1 MKIYVKLFL
10 TLGLL
15 LGGNAVAQSDL
26 AGTWQGKLT
35 IDQNTKMTIHFILTK
50 KADGSY
56 AAVLNSPDTGGIKN
70 VAASAV
76 KYAGGKLSIDVA
88 SLSGSYSGTVA
99 KGAITGEWKQQ
110 GSTFPLVLTP
120 YKKPDAS
127 SLKPLLGEWVSKL
140 KVTEDMIITVVFHFE
155 YAKDGKFVSTFDQ
168 PDQGAKGL
176 AISDVVLDGNQVSFK
191 IPIASGEYKGTLVKN
206 TIAGV
211 YKVSGRELA
220 MDLVKGKYQAPTAQ
234 IDLSA
239 DAMKLLSGRW
249 VGKIGPLSMVFRFE
263 GNAAGKPAVFI
274 DVPEQKA
281 IGLVVAKATLTDGT
295 LSLDVPAAFGK
306 YVGKLSGNKIDGTW
320 TQNKQDIPL
329 SLTKEEPAA
338 SPKK

>member
-1 MKIYVKLFL
+1 MKIYAKLFL
-10 TLGLL
+10 IFGLL
-15 LGGNAVAQSDL
+15 LCSNAVAQSDL
-26 AGTWQGKLT
+26 AGTWQGKLA
-35 IDQNTKMTIHFILTK
+35 IDPNTKLTIHFILTK

-76 KYAGGKLSIDVA
+76 KYAGDKLSIDVA
-88 SLSGSYSGTVA
+88 TLSGSYSGTVA
-99 KGAITGEWKQQ
+99 KGTITGEWKQQ

-120 YKKPDAS
+120 YKKPDVS

-140 KVTEDMIITVVFHFE
+140 KVTEGMIITVVFHFE

-176 AISDVVLDGNQVSFK
+176 EISDVVLEGNQVSFK
-191 IPIASGEYKGTLVKN
+191 IPVASGEYKGTLVKN
-206 TIAGV
+206 TIAGI

-239 DAMKLLSGRW
+239 DAMKLLLGRW
-249 VGKIGPLSMVFRFE
+249 TGKIGPLTMVFRFE
-263 GNAAGKPAVFI
+263 RNATGQSAVLI

-281 IGLVVAKATLTDGT
+281 VGLAVGKATLIDDT
-295 LSLDVPAAFGK
+295 LSLDVPAVFGK
-306 YVGKLSGNKIDGTW
+306 YVGKLSGDKIDGTW
-320 TQNKQDIPL
+320 SQNKQDIPL
-329 SLTKEEPAA
+329 SLIKEQPAA
-338 SPKK
+338 PPKK

>member
-1 MKIYVKLFL
+1 MKTYMKLL
-10 TLGLL
+10 TIFSLL
-15 LGGNAVAQSDL
+15 FCGNAVAQTDL
-26 AGTWQGKLT
+26 AGTWQGKLAVSP
-35 IDQNTKMTIHFILTK
+35 NEKMTIQFILTK
-50 KADGSY
+50 KTDGSY
-56 AAVLNSPDTGGIKN
+56 TAVLNSPDTGGIKN

-176 AISDVVLDGNQVSFK
+176 EISDVVLEGNQVSFK

-206 TIAGV
+206 TISGV

-239 DAMKLLSGRW
+239 DAMKLLLGRW
-249 VGKIGPLSMVFRFE
+249 TGKIGPLSMVFRFE

-295 LSLDVPAAFGK
+295 LSLDVPAVFGK